1 MKIIKILLI
10 AAILLAAADSA
21 AAQFDYPGRKP
32 IPTMWKFPEKVV
44 EEVYEIHAKDMKS
57 GREDRIFNSR
67 SRRNLDK
74 YFEKKLADLI
84 WKDLTAKKDEAGVLD
99 FDPLYNT
106 QDPQITK
113 LRVARAKIENDR
125 VVILVTFENSG
136 VLEKITYVL
145 SLSEGR
151 WKIADIEYRDGKTL
165 LKYFS
170 DAQTQ
175 TGR

>member
-1 MKIIKILLI
+1 MKNSKILLI
-10 AAILLAAADSA
+10 AAILLAAAYGA
-21 AAQFDYPGRKP
+21 AAQIDSPRREP
-32 IPTMWKFPEKVV
+32 TPTMWKFPEKVV

-57 GREDRIFNSR
+57 GREDRILNSR
-67 SRRNLDK
+67 NRRNLDK

-99 FDPLYNT
+99 FDPFYNT

-113 LRVARAKIENDR
+113 LRIARAEIENNK
-125 VVILVTFENSG
+125 VVIRVTFENSG
-136 VLEKITYVL
+136 VLEKITYIL
-145 SLSEGR
+145 SLTEGR

-165 LKYFS
+165 LEYFM